1 MKTFAIIAVSAVVVG
16 GWMFVASASESEDRK
31 PTRTPVFFS
40 GDDCDGTAATVNGS
54 EGRIAWDGSKDV
66 AIAVPSKV
74 RWKRGVGSDVQLRG
88 SEDDLERIRLEKGTL
103 QVCGDIDDEVEITL
117 PGVEFRKV
125 TLAGAGDIAMEDVD
139 QDELDLTI
147 AGAGRV
153 NADGRSN
160 DVKLTIAGAGEAQI
174 GKLATKRIEVD
185 IMGAGEAIISATD
198 DADVTIMGAGNVDL
212 LTRPAR
218 HDFDVFGAGDIN
230 MPDQT

>member
-1 MKTFAIIAVSAVVVG
+1 MKHRGFIAFSY
-16 GWMFVASASESEDRK
+16 ASPEAEAEDRK
-31 PTRTPVFFS
+31 GAWTPVLF
-40 GDDCDGTAATVNGS
+40 GGNDCDGAKAAVNGS

-74 RWKRGVGSDVQLRG
+74 RWKRGEGSDIRLRG
-88 SEDDLERIRLEKGTL
+88 SEDDLARIRLDHGTL
-103 QVCGDIDDEVEITL
+103 RVCGDVDDKIEIVL
-117 PGVEFRKV
+117 PGVAFRKV
-125 TLAGAGDIAMEDVD
+125 TLAGAGEISMEDID

-147 AGAGRV
+147 AGAGRMK
-153 NADGRSN
+153 ADGRTD

-174 GKLATKRIEVD
+174 GKLTAKRIDVN
-185 IMGAGEAIISATD
+185 IMGAGEAVISATD

-230 MPDQT
+230 MPDKT